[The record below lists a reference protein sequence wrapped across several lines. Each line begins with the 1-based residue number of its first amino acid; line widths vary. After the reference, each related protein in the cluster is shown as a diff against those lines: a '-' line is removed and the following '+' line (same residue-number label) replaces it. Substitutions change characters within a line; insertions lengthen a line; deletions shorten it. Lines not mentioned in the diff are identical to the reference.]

1 MFLLASGDVHIAHN
15 GHQSDLAIK
24 GAKNDRYCIKKN
36 AVARKNLDFG
46 SIYRAGIW
54 DTSKNNL

>member
-1 MFLLASGDVHIAHN
+1 MFFLTSGDVHKAHN
-15 GHQSDLAIK
+15 GHHSDLAIK

-46 SIYRAGIW
+46 SIYRAGI
-54 DTSKNNL
+54 